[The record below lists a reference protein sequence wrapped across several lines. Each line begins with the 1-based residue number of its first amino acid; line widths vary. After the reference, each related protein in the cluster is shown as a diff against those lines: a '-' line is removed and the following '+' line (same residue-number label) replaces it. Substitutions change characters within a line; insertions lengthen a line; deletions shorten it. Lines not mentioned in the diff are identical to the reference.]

1 MIHNLH
7 FCLTGEINFH
17 ILTMKT
23 NLWGLLWHG
32 CLKFN
37 IKALTRSSAVAVIAD
52 RTAAVRSAETT
63 VLCDF
68 YFNAIHCDRSVSTC
82 E

>member
-1 MIHNLH
+1 MTHVISKVALYQSELN
-7 FCLTGEINFH
+7 CDSN
-17 ILTMKT
+17 IL
-23 NLWGLLWHG
+23 
-32 CLKFN
+32 
-37 IKALTRSSAVAVIAD
+37 IYALIITLVIITRSSAVAVIAD

-63 VLCDF
+63 ILCDF